1 MRTNMQYSAALS
13 LYLISAFSIA
23 AELPAPRNSPAG
35 QTQAELLVS
44 GIGIEVSRLLGMLAG
59 GESDASLRTPMEP
72 HRRSIAGV
80 IESRPATMAVIEQ
93 NTLLK
98 GQREEVFAGFL
109 PQVSVTAGS
118 GKRQYD
124 LGSGVSRTSV
134 DGESQQKS
142 VTVKQLLWDFWA
154 TRRSY
159 EATGKRIDG
168 VQYQLQSQKSE
179 VVLNA
184 LAAIHEVERGYL
196 LQDLARANLASHIAL
211 ADLIRQRESLGASS
225 KAEVIRAEA
234 RIPGALD
241 EQATAMRKLSVAQAS
256 YREIFG
262 REAARSGLPAEL
274 AMSVVAPESVENVLL
289 KHPLVMQAVM
299 ARDAAAD
306 ERAALRGRNI
316 GTLTLDLNVGDRR
329 DLAIDSTPR
338 RDNSVF
344 LNFSSA
350 LYTGGAAS
358 AREDQA
364 ASRVRLATIDL
375 DRVRQETERK
385 LRQAIGEY
393 SGQVEI
399 VQARLKSVQSAE
411 QAFAVTKELYVS
423 KRGSLLDVFNAQQ
436 ELATAARG
444 LVDSLIDRAIAKY
457 TLMHAA
463 DTLRGWL
470 EKSL

>member
-1 MRTNMQYSAALS
+1 MLNVMRRFVTLS
-13 LYLISAFSIA
+13 FCFTSVTVFS
-23 AELPAPRNSPAG
+23 AELPPAKDGASG
-35 QTQAELLVS
+35 QTQAERLVS
-44 GIGIEVSRLLGMLAG
+44 GIGIEVSRLLGILAG
-59 GESDASLRTPMEP
+59 GETDTNLRASMEP
-72 HRRSIAGV
+72 HRRLIAGV

-98 GQREEVFAGFL
+98 GQREEAFAGFL

-159 EATGKRIDG
+159 EATGKRVDG
-168 VQYQLQSQKSE
+168 IQYQLQSQKSE
-179 VVLNA
+179 VVLSA
-184 LAAIHEVERGYL
+184 LSAIHEVERGFL

-225 KAEVIRAEA
+225 KADVIRAEA

-241 EQATAMRKLSVAQAS
+241 EQAAALRRLSVAQAS

-262 REAARSGLPAEL
+262 REAVRSGLPAEL
-274 AMSVVAPESVENVLL
+274 AMSVVAPENVENVLL
-289 KHPLVMQAVM
+289 KHPVVMQAVM

-329 DLAIDSTPR
+329 DLAIDNTPR

-385 LRQAIGEY
+385 LRQAIADY
-393 SGQVEI
+393 SGQIEI
-399 VQARLKSVQSAE
+399 VQARLKTVQSAE

-423 KRGSLLDVFNAQQ
+423 KRGTLLDVFNAQQ

-444 LVDSLIDRAIAKY
+444 LVESLVDRAIAKY